1 MFNNKLM
8 TLEEAI
14 EHAEEVACS
23 LEEKDKCSACAAQ
36 HRQLAKWL
44 KELKAMKENKKQYA
58 RPEQVYK
65 LLIQFLSWDKQ
76 HI

>member
-23 LEEKDKCSACAAQ
+23 LEEKDKCDACAAQ
-36 HRQLAKWL
+36 HRQLANWL
-44 KELKAMKENKKQYA
+44 KELKAMKENKK
-58 RPEQVYK
+58 
-65 LLIQFLSWDKQ
+65 
-76 HI
+76 